1 MTQEIKKEDRVIA
14 ELKQKIEQ
22 LLETYHARKEELQ
35 WADDD
40 WEVGEIQEDLDGYA
54 REIKKLKA
62 KIKKYQKLQINV

>member
-1 MTQEIKKEDRVIA
+1 MTKEIKKEDKAVI
-14 ELKQKIEQ
+14 ELKQKIEK

-62 KIKKYQKLQINV
+62 KIKEYKQT

>member
-1 MTQEIKKEDRVIA
+1 MTKEIKKEDKAVI
-14 ELKQKIEQ
+14 ELKQKIEK

-62 KIKKYQKLQINV
+62 KIKEYKQS

>member
-14 ELKQKIEQ
+14 ELKQKIEK
-22 LLETYHARKEELQ
+22 LLETYHARKEDLQ

>member
-1 MTQEIKKEDRVIA
+1 MTQDIKKEDRVVV
-14 ELKQKIEQ
+14 ELKQKIEK

-62 KIKKYQKLQINV
+62 EIKKYQKLQIDV

>member
-14 ELKQKIEQ
+14 ELKQKIEK
-22 LLETYHARKEELQ
+22 LLETYHARKEDLQ
-35 WADDD
+35 WAEDD

>member
-1 MTQEIKKEDRVIA
+1 MTKDIRKEDKVVI
-14 ELKQKIEQ
+14 ELKQKIEK

-40 WEVGEIQEDLDGYA
+40 WEIGEIQEDLDGYA

-62 KIKKYQKLQINV
+62 KIKEYQKI

>member
-1 MTQEIKKEDRVIA
+1 MTKEIKKEDKAVI
-14 ELKQKIEQ
+14 ELKQKIEK

-62 KIKKYQKLQINV
+62 KIKEYKQA